1 MDVPPYVMSS
11 GNPCVPVGVNVEG
24 LKRRGFSPES
34 IVALRDAYKLIYRRG
49 LSLDDARLQ
58 MRARQAE
65 EPDVAP
71 ALQVMLD
78 FLDSSTRGIIRP

>member
-1 MDVPPYVMSS
+1 
-11 GNPCVPVGVNVEG
+11 
-24 LKRRGFSPES
+24 
-34 IVALRDAYKLIYRRG
+34 
-49 LSLDDARLQ
+49 LQ